1 MHLYGTI
8 LAGGGGTR
16 LWPLSRKHK
25 PKPLL
30 ALLGEATMLQD
41 TVTRLAPLI
50 MPAHLFV
57 AVNAVHAPEVIRQLP
72 EVPAAH
78 VVIEPIARDTAPALG
93 LAAIHVA
100 HCDPDAILASFHAD
114 HVITRPEILRQAVGL
129 AAEAASEE
137 RGDAIVTIGI
147 TPTYAATGYGYIEL
161 GQITH
166 GAGTFA
172 VREARRFVEK
182 PQREAAEQYVASKDY
197 VWNAGLFIC
206 RVHTLL
212 EAFAVHLPEIHS
224 GLMEIKGAIGTP
236 GYEETLAAVFPALPK
251 VSFDVG
257 IMEKYHRILTVPCDP
272 GWSDV
277 GDWDTL
283 AGLLTSDE
291 HGNVAVGATHL
302 HIETKRTLVHGRG
315 RTIAT
320 VGVEDVVIIDTEDVV
335 LVLPRHRAQ
344 DVKRLVEQLTEL
356 RDTTLT

>member
-1 MHLYGTI
+1 MQLYGTI

-16 LWPLSRKHK
+16 LWPLSRKHR

-30 ALLGEATMLQD
+30 MLLGETTMLQD

-50 MPAHLFV
+50 APDHLFV
-57 AVNAVHAPEVIRQLP
+57 AVNAMHATEVVRQLP

-78 VVIEPIARDTAPALG
+78 VLIEPIARDTAPALG
-93 LAAIHVA
+93 LAAIHIA
-100 HCDPDAILASFHAD
+100 HRDPDAVLASFHAD
-114 HVITRPEILRQAVGL
+114 HVITQPDILRRAVGL
-129 AAEAASEE
+129 AAEAATED

-147 TPTYAATGYGYIEL
+147 TPTYPATGYGYIEL
-161 GQITH
+161 GMITH

-182 PQREAAEQYVASKDY
+182 PQREAAEQYLETGTY

-212 EAFAVHLPEIHS
+212 QAFATHLPQIFV
-224 GLMEIKGAIGTP
+224 GLMEIKAAIGTP
-236 GYEETLAAVFPALPK
+236 EYEETLAAVFPALPK

-257 IMEKYHRILTVPCDP
+257 IMEKHHHILTVPCDP

-283 AGLLTSDE
+283 AGLLASDE
-291 HGNVAVGATHL
+291 HGNVAIGATHL
-302 HIETKRTLVHGRG
+302 HIETKRTLVHSRG

-320 VGVEDVVIIDTEDVV
+320 VGVEDVIIIDTEDVV
-335 LVLPRHRAQ
+335 LVLPRQRAQ
-344 DVKRLVEQLTEL
+344 DVKQLVEQLTQL
-356 RDTTLT
+356 QGTTLT